1 MSATGALGL
10 VGGDEFHPGNEPH
23 DQRLVAAAGTGP
35 ALVVPTA
42 AARGRPELAVS
53 HAVAWFRQFG
63 LAIEELPVLRRSD
76 AASPE
81 LAERAR
87 AAGFIYIVGG
97 DPGLLARTLVGSSVG
112 EAMLAAWAAGTVL
125 AGSSAGAMA
134 LCAHVLVR
142 DRWPSH
148 SQRKPVPGLGTVA
161 ETALLPH
168 FDTFGESWIP
178 SAQSGLPGGTRL
190 LGVDERTCALW
201 DGGRWQCLGAG
212 GVTLIVGA
220 ERRHLLAGRVIDGLP
235 APGGDP

>member
-23 DQRLVAAAGTGP
+23 DQRLVAAAGIGP

-42 AARGRPELAVS
+42 AARGRPELAVGQ
-53 HAVAWFRQFG
+53 AVTWFRQFG

-81 LAERAR
+81 LADRAR
-87 AAGFIYIVGG
+87 SAGFIYMVGG
-97 DPGLLARTLVGSSVG
+97 DPGLLARTLVGSPVG

-148 SQRKPVPGLGTVA
+148 SQRRPVPGLGAVA
-161 ETALLPH
+161 DTALLPH

-178 SAQSGLPGGTRL
+178 SAQSGLAAGTRL

-201 DGGRWQCLGAG
+201 DGNRWHALGAG
-212 GVTLIVGA
+212 AVTLIAGTA
-220 ERRHLLAGRVIDGLP
+220 RRRHPAGAVIAELP
-235 APGGDP
+235 APAGTS